1 MDFSFLYPKGIQK
14 FKGQYFHSR
23 QYKHPEGFEKKRILV
38 IGIGNS
44 ASDIAVELCK
54 KAAQV
59 RCSLITLSAGGAE
72 AGGGV
77 GGWGGFG
84 EERKREGH
92 SRKSQPY
99 NQGSIT

>member
-1 MDFSFLYPKGIQK
+1 MDFSFLHPKGIQK

-23 QYKHPEGFEKKRILV
+23 EYKHPEGFEKKRILV

-59 RCSLITLSAGGAE
+59 RCSPITLSAGGVE
-72 AGGGV
+72 AGGG
-77 GGWGGFG
+77 
-84 EERKREGH
+84 ERTREGH

>member
-1 MDFSFLYPKGIQK
+1 MDFSFLHPKGIQK

-23 QYKHPEGFEKKRILV
+23 EYKHPEGFEKKRILV

-59 RCSLITLSAGGAE
+59 RCSPITLSAGGVE
-72 AGGGV
+72 AGGG
-77 GGWGGFG
+77 
-84 EERKREGH
+84 ERKREGH